1 MSILL
6 DRTERRVLAS
16 LVEKEFTVPE
26 SYPLTLNALV
36 LACNQKSNRDPE
48 MSLAEHEVAGAV
60 RSLMDRGWV
69 HEMELAGGRTR
80 RYAHRAGEQLGLD
93 AHGLSILAEL
103 LLRGPQSSTELE
115 KRAARMRP
123 FSGLADVEQRLEA
136 MAKLPVP
143 FVRLLGRR
151 HGERLP
157 RWEHLLGSEPP
168 EAGGAP
174 ASPAAPAVATPVAP
188 AAAGGATP
196 SLAEIVARLERLE
209 REVAALRRASP
220 HGEGETPA

>member
-6 DRTERRVLAS
+6 DRTERRVVGS
-16 LVEKEFTVPE
+16 LVEKELSVPE

-36 LACNQKSNRDPE
+36 LACNQKSNREPE

-93 AHGLSILAEL
+93 SHGLAILAEL
-103 LLRGPQSSTELE
+103 LLRGPQSANELE
-115 KRAARMRP
+115 KRCGRMRP
-123 FSGLADVEQRLEA
+123 FSGLADVEQRLAA
-136 MAKLPVP
+136 MSRLPVP

-157 RWEHLLGSEPP
+157 RWEHLLGSEEPA
-168 EAGGAP
+168 AGESP
-174 ASPAAPAVATPVAP
+174 VPPAAPAAP
-188 AAAGGATP
+188 AASPHAGAP
-196 SLAEIVARLERLE
+196 PVSMAEVVARLERLE
-209 REVAALRRASP
+209 RQVADLRRASP
-220 HGEGETPA
+220 RGATDEAP